1 MAVKEVLFAAYLQT
15 IVLISSFRPGD
26 KDTGACWVEV
36 VATPLPAS
44 PLRSAGIEFAVVG
57 TVVAIDR
64 TMPTQERGKGLES
77 LQGFK
82 VIARKYFDP
91 FQ

>member
-1 MAVKEVLFAAYLQT
+1 M
-15 IVLISSFRPGD
+15 
-26 KDTGACWVEV
+26 

-57 TVVAIDR
+57 TVVAINL

-77 LQGFK
+77 PQR
-82 VIARKYFDP
+82 I
-91 FQ
+91 